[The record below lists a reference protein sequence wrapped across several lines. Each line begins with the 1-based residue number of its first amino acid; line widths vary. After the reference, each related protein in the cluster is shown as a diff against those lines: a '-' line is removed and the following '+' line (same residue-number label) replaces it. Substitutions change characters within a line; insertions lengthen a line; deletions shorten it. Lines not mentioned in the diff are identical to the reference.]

1 MVEVVGIFVATGN
14 GEDARAQDVID
25 AVGDKGRVARVRDQ
39 PRQPRC
45 NPQAPLHN
53 AKQQNAT
60 IGGDAPAV
68 EGRDQ
73 LLAVNGWKTKR
84 QDRIVGHGGCGSMR
98 WRGQDGFDTQ
108 SLNALSIL
116 RHTRQ
121 PITDT
126 L

>member
-1 MVEVVGIFVATGN
+1 MARMRARRMSATVWVTKAELLRSAIN
-14 GEDARAQDVID
+14 PAP
-25 AVGDKGRVARVRDQ
+25 RVAIPKRRTTT
-39 PRQPRC
+39 PSSR
-45 NPQAPLHN
+45 
-53 AKQQNAT
+53 NAT

-84 QDRIVGHGGCGSMR
+84 QDRIVGHGRCGSMR
-98 WRGQDGFDTQ
+98 RRGQDGFDTQ